1 MTVQRIIPSHS
12 GHEHWTLRCNECGNI
27 HQAQVAIDLMKFDA
41 LGWLDSELAPPNS
54 LGRR

>member
-27 HQAQVAIDLMKFDA
+27 HQAQVAIDLMKSDA
-41 LGWLDSELAPPNS
+41 LGWLDSELASPK
-54 LGRR
+54 